1 MKKVLIITYY
11 WPPSGGAG
19 VQRWLKFAKYLPD
32 LGWEP
37 VILTVDENEAS
48 YAQKD
53 ESLLKEVASGLKVV
67 RTKTF
72 EPYNLYKK
80 LSAKKEIPFG
90 GFSNEKK
97 LSLPEKLARF
107 IRGNLFIPD
116 PRRGWKPYATKSAL
130 NLIDENQI
138 EVVITSGPPHSTHL
152 IGNAL
157 KNRRKI
163 KWIADFRDPWTD
175 IYYYK
180 NLYHSSLAK
189 WYDRKLETKVL
200 NNCDGIIT
208 VSHALKELLAKKIRP
223 SNHSKISVITNGYD
237 TSDFQDLNPVL
248 NKKFT
253 ITYTGTIS
261 KSYRIENF
269 VMALA
274 SLPDEIKEQIIIRF
288 VGNVPEDIIALF
300 YQNGLTDQ
308 LEIIGY
314 VPHHQAVNYMAG
326 ASVLLMAIP
335 DVPDNNVIITGKF
348 FEYLAARRPILVI
361 GPRDSEVSLILEET
375 KAGQIIDYQDTEAL
389 LTYFKSA
396 YNNFRGNNQNADFKC
411 IDKYSRKNITQE
423 LAKKLNKIVHE

>member
-19 VQRWLKFAKYLPD
+19 VQRWLKFAKYLPEF
-32 LGWEP
+32 GWEP
-37 VILTVDENEAS
+37 IILTVDENKAS

-53 ESLLKEVASGLKVV
+53 ESLLKEVDLNLKVV

-80 LSAKKEIPFG
+80 VSAKKEIPYG
-90 GFSNEKK
+90 GFSNEIELSLTEK
-97 LSLPEKLARF
+97 LSRF
-107 IRGNLFIPD
+107 VRGNLFIPD
-116 PRRGWKPYATKSAL
+116 PRRGWKPFATKTAL
-130 NLIDENQI
+130 KLIDEEQI
-138 EVVITSGPPHSTHL
+138 GVVVTTGPPHSTHL
-152 IGNAL
+152 IGNEL
-157 KNRRKI
+157 KKRRKI

-223 SNHSKISVITNGYD
+223 SLHSKISIITNGFD
-237 TSDFQDLNPVL
+237 TSDFQDLNPVM
-248 NKKFT
+248 NEKFT

-261 KSYRIENF
+261 ISYRIENF

-274 SLPDEIKEQIIIRF
+274 SLPDDIKEQMIIRF

-300 YQNGLTDQ
+300 HQNGLKNQ
-308 LEIIGY
+308 FEIIGY
-314 VPHHQAVNYMAG
+314 VPHRQAVNYMAG

-361 GPRDSEVSLILEET
+361 GPKDSEVDKILQET
-375 KAGQIIDYQDTEAL
+375 SAGTLIDYDDLEKIKEQINEYFMLSLENKLAINPTGIKKFSRHNLTE
-389 LTYFKSA
+389 K
-396 YNNFRGNNQNADFKC
+396 
-411 IDKYSRKNITQE
+411 
-423 LAKKLNKIVHE
+423 LAKILG